1 MSQKHLQNN
10 GNSISVAS
18 VVHRKGGER
27 FSTSEGYFFDPYCKI
42 EFCAINL
49 SDFQKEVFLIIPF
62 SVNSHSFLDYIE

>member
-1 MSQKHLQNN
+1 MNQKHRRNN

-18 VVHRKGGER
+18 AVRRKGGER
-27 FSTSEGYFFDPYCKI
+27 FSTSEGYFFDPYFKI

-49 SDFQKEVFLIIPF
+49 SDFQKEVFLIIPL